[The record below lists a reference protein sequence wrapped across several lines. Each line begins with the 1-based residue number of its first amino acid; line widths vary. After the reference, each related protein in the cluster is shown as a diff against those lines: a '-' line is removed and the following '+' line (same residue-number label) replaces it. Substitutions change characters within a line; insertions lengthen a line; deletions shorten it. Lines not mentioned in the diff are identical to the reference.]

1 MISAKHNFYGK
12 ITWGV
17 SVLLIIFSLIH
28 PSVSA
33 DTIEFQKVDQDKIPD
48 ELAMIADITKY
59 NYEKIKTWQGKI
71 SSESTYF
78 YDGKGAADL
87 VKQSAGVTIKEPNEL
102 ATIGKGTSE
111 FKIDMGKNILFKSM
125 NRSAPVEYVNL
136 DTELIYLSSSD
147 SYQKKKVITGEYEI
161 ESSPYTFKK
170 DGTITS
176 CLAEKKI
183 RYPEQDFDESD
194 PRHCFSIGKMPWVL
208 LPIMSEGVRRYNKDP
223 NGSNANGPNSAF
235 SSISLEK
242 AQTEKGTIYRLL
254 INSTFEMKYT
264 FDEKNGFNPTH
275 IEAKNAKGIKIS
287 EGDIDWVK
295 IQDIYLPAERR
306 VTQYDGKDGRLR
318 RQATSTYSDMQVNM
332 PLSENTFSINNL
344 GLKNGDKFI
353 DKIAG
358 KEYKYEDANLV
369 FVADVNK

>member
-1 MISAKHNFYGK
+1 MMSAKHNFYGK
-12 ITWGV
+12 IV
-17 SVLLIIFSLIH
+17 VALVVLTIFGLIH
-28 PSVSA
+28 LSVSA

-48 ELAMIADITKY
+48 ELAMIAAVTKD

-71 SSESTYF
+71 SFEDMIIYRGA
-78 YDGKGAADL
+78 YAADL

-102 ATIGKGTSE
+102 AARAEGTRD
-111 FKIDMGKNILFKSM
+111 FKIDLGKNLSFRFM
-125 NRSAPVEYVNL
+125 NRPTPMEYINL
-136 DTELIYLSSSD
+136 DTELTYSSSSD
-147 SYQKKKVITGEYEI
+147 SYQQKEITTGEYEI
-161 ESSPYTFKK
+161 ESSPYTKKK

-176 CLAEKKI
+176 WLAEKKI
-183 RYPEQDFDESD
+183 RYPEQDLDESD
-194 PRHCFSIGKMPWVL
+194 PRFCFSIGRMPWVL

-318 RQATSTYSDMQVNM
+318 RNVTSTFGEMKVNM
-332 PLSENTFSINNL
+332 ALPENTFSLNNL
-344 GLKNGDKFI
+344 GLRDGDKFVDSI
-353 DKIAG
+353 EG